1 MDTAVSDFEFTQNI
15 IVRADLQISKGKLC
29 GQIAHAAVAASEEAR
44 KKHPEWWHRW
54 MNEGQRKIVLK
65 VNSQEELFTLKRQGE
80 ALQLPLALVEDRG
93 LTEVPPGTVTCLGV
107 GPAPIPLVNRV
118 TQKLPL
124 L

>member
-1 MDTAVSDFEFTQNI
+1 
-15 IVRADLQISKGKLC
+15 
-29 GQIAHAAVAASEEAR
+29 
-44 KKHPEWWHRW
+44 